1 MTEHGMGAASCLRSK
16 SARRW
21 RAPGSALVAALA
33 AIGLGGAPAAAQ
45 GSGWLP
51 DMVPMDSTAAP
62 TPWGPGEHLVYGV
75 KLGWFNVGSGALT
88 VEGFDN
94 VRGNPTYRAV
104 MAINGGAL
112 GFSIN
117 DKYTTWFDVR
127 TLQSWRFVR
136 LYGGTYE
143 SQRHYEFYPERDLWD
158 REDND
163 EFGPMP
169 TKSPLDDIA
178 FVYFLRTLPLEVGD
192 RYTFDRYFKETGNPI
207 VVDVVRKDKR
217 KTDAGEFNT
226 IVVKPT
232 FQSEGLFS
240 KDGNAELHFSD
251 DERRLL
257 VYMRVNISGP
267 GGISLHL
274 RSIQEGFP
282 VNPES
287 RAEVLGARERR
298 QKDSTGGR

>member
-1 MTEHGMGAASCLRSK
+1 
-16 SARRW
+16 
-21 RAPGSALVAALA
+21 
-33 AIGLGGAPAAAQ
+33 
-45 GSGWLP
+45 
-51 DMVPMDSTAAP
+51 MVPMDSAAAP

-88 VEGFDN
+88 VEGLDN

-143 SQRHYEFYPERDLWD
+143 SQRHYEFYPERDMWD

-178 FVYFLRTLPLEVGD
+178 FVYFLRTLPLEVGQ
-192 RYTFDRYFKETGNPI
+192 RYTFHRYFKETGNPI
-207 VVDVVRKDKR
+207 VVDVVRKDRR

-226 IVVKPT
+226 IVVRPT
-232 FQSEGLFS
+232 FQSEGLFAE
-240 KDGNAELHFSD
+240 DGDAELHFSD

-287 RAEVLGARERR
+287 RAEVLGLREQR
-298 QKDSTGGR
+298 QKGSSGRR

>member
-1 MTEHGMGAASCLRSK
+1 MSIREHRHASGRSPRSHAAFAL
-16 SARRW
+16 
-21 RAPGSALVAALA
+21 ALVVAFAAESA
-33 AIGLGGAPAAAQ
+33 TAISVAAQ
-45 GSGWLP
+45 GSGWVP
-51 DMVPMDSTAAP
+51 EMVPTDTAAAP
-62 TPWGPGEHLVYGV
+62 TPFGPGEYLVYRV
-75 KLGWFNVGSGALT
+75 KLGWFGVGSGALMI
-88 VEGFDN
+88 EGLDN
-94 VRGNPTYRAV
+94 VRGNPTYRAS

-112 GFSIN
+112 GFSLN
-117 DKYTTWFDVR
+117 DRYTTWFDVH
-127 TLQSWRFVR
+127 TLQSWRFIR

-143 SQRHYEFYPERDLWD
+143 SQRHYEFYPERDMWD

-178 FVYFLRTLPLEVGD
+178 FVYFLRTLPLEVGET
-192 RYTFDRYFKETGNPI
+192 YTFNRYFKEDGNPI
-207 VVDVVRKDKR
+207 TVKVVRKDRR

-226 IVVKPT
+226 IVVRPS
-232 FQSEGLFS
+232 FRSEGLFS
-240 KDGNAELHFSD
+240 EDGEAELHFSD

-257 VYMRVNISGP
+257 VYMWVDMPRVP

-287 RAEVLGARERR
+287 RARLLTARERR
-298 QKDSTGGR
+298 R